1 VISVAETPDES
12 PEYDAIVRTLAD
24 SVASITGGEQFLETV
39 REELGDVDGAEVIAG
54 ELVVDD
60 RADDDDVYEAIAE
73 ALDREAQIVPVET
86 ILEAHGGTLADIPGG
101 EAFVERYVD

>member
-1 VISVAETPDES
+1 MIPVAETPDES
-12 PEYDAIVRTLAD
+12 PDYDAIVRALAA

-39 REELGDVDGAEVIAG
+39 REELGDVDHAEVIAG
-54 ELVVDD
+54 ELVDD
-60 RADDDDVYEAIAE
+60 GADPDEVYGAVAR